1 MISRGIWRHPTVKG
15 VCFSHEC
22 GWSRAPRPPADWPC
36 RAPQAYQEREH
47 LVDQSQLIAIIA
59 TAIRDVRVD
68 YPAIEPGIAHES
80 VPFAKAVLDALD
92 KAGLKIVPKD
102 TNG

>member
-1 MISRGIWRHPTVKG
+1 
-15 VCFSHEC
+15 
-22 GWSRAPRPPADWPC
+22 
-36 RAPQAYQEREH
+36 
-47 LVDQSQLIAIIA
+47 LVDQSRLIAIIA

-92 KAGLKIVPKD
+92 KAGLNIVPKEPPKAQKAND
-102 TNG
+102 AQSDVIGARSWSAR

>member
-1 MISRGIWRHPTVKG
+1 MGAANTQSAGLSGAGT
-15 VCFSHEC
+15 
-22 GWSRAPRPPADWPC
+22 
-36 RAPQAYQEREH
+36 

-80 VPFAKAVLDALD
+80 VSFAKAVLDALD

-102 TNG
+102 APEGKKVNDAR